1 MLSYRHGF
9 HAGNFADCHKHA
21 SLVSVLDALVRKAKP
36 MSLLDAFA
44 GAGEYSLDDEFAR
57 KTNEAADGIGRLL
70 RAAASNPAIARTF
83 AAYFDAIGTAPGDS
97 LPNHY
102 PGSPRFLQRAMRA
115 EDELHLLE
123 LHPAEHGILQGI
135 FRADERVHV
144 HQRDAREGVAAL
156 LPMRFRRGLVLLD
169 PPYERTA
176 EYAEIPAL
184 LDKACSRWPEG
195 VYALWY
201 PLLADPARRGL
212 AMSMKETIAA
222 SGLRRIYCHEL
233 LLHPDAHGMQGSGM
247 LWINLPWQQD
257 EALENLGRQLL
268 PVLADDEA
276 AAGVHAGW
284 LVGE

>member
-1 MLSYRHGF
+1 
-9 HAGNFADCHKHA
+9 
-21 SLVSVLDALVRKAKP
+21 

-44 GAGEYSLDDEFAR
+44 GAGEYFLDDEYAR
-57 KTNEAADGIGRLL
+57 KTGEAAGGIGRLL
-70 RAAASNPAIARTF
+70 RAAASDPALARAF
-83 AAYFDAIGTAPGDS
+83 AAYFDAIGAEPGDS
-97 LPNHY
+97 LPARY
-102 PGSPRFLQRAMRA
+102 RGSPRLLQDAMRA

-135 FRADERVHV
+135 FRTDERVHV
-144 HQRDAREGVAAL
+144 HRRDAREGVAAL

-184 LDKACSRWPEG
+184 LEKACSRWPEG

-212 AMSMKETIAA
+212 AESMKEAIAD

-233 LLHPDAHGMQGSGM
+233 LLHPAAHGMQGSGM

-257 EALENLGRQLL
+257 EALENLGRHLL
-268 PVLADDEA
+268 RTLADDEA
-276 AAGVHAGW
+276 AAGINAGW